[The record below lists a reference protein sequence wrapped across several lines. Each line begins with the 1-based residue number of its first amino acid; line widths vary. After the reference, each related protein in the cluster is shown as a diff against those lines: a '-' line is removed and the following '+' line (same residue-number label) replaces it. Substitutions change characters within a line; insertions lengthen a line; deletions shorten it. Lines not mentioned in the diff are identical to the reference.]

1 MEFKNFED
9 KLIIE
14 KLTNYCIENNISV
27 NEINALTAK
36 IKFGRLD
43 EANSWFGNTLA
54 YMGTGTS
61 TQKYN
66 YAIKTIQND
75 LQKAMDSLNAAH
87 KNLTGTENIFDKYKI
102 SMPNDKKQD
111 LINAVTQLKTAIDQ
125 YTPDVKTSLQNV
137 GGQVSGASNFGDE
150 GSSIDFDIVLPELKS
165 GGPLEIAFNKAF
177 YKKSTVFNTIKSQ
190 IYKNISNL
198 SKKIDP
204 SQVPAII
211 QKIQLTIKKA
221 IENLDKGKPELD
233 YMTKMPKPNTGDP
246 KLLSK
251 TYTDLLVLANKE
263 GLRLPDET
271 SSPTGTTPPPT
282 ITNLQK
288 TNLLNRLLNVR
299 GDIHPEVEK
308 VITTTLKNYAL
319 ELMHDILKANKNIN
333 QLKDAWNKAVDNTPS
348 AKEGTTDTKYDKTAQ
363 RILDEL
369 KDNLE
374 L

>member
-43 EANSWFGNTLA
+43 ENALNEFLGFSGI
-54 YMGTGTS
+54 TS

-137 GGQVSGASNFGDE
+137 GGQVSCASNFGDE

-288 TNLLNRLLNVR
+288 TNLLNRLLNLR